1 MCAQNVYAGIGEN
14 MDIRSISIYSNQM
27 NNQKS
32 AVTGNSFLDIGKK
45 GQVVQGEI
53 TSVSDQ
59 LTINFNGIE
68 IAVAKNAVS
77 NAKEGEVRDFQITD
91 VSKDSIALKEVGST
105 AQTQQ
110 AQSIIKTSVA
120 PTSYSFDDYLENS
133 KNAAQAQAD
142 KSESLTILNGEDY
155 EAIEDEEGSF
165 EKTNQESV
173 ERAVERIKSQKAW
186 KSERMEEYHEFRD
199 NVEQSQEK
207 AQAEGFAYQ
216 KTEAQIRSY
225 LEEAGIPTTQDS
237 VAKVMSAMGMS
248 ETALDLNDQSKLFI
262 VGQDLAPTIDNLYQ
276 GKFSVYGVADASTVA
291 TEEFADYQE
300 QIEGILEGCNRTS
313 DADYTNAQWL
323 FANELPIN
331 EATLDKL
338 STLENIQ
345 ETMTSDKVLTQI
357 VYAMLAGAAPKDAIL
372 DERQFVVARDAV
384 HDFESITDGTI
395 IQVSDYILQHVQTE
409 SELSSNQD
417 SDLEKQGADT
427 QENTQILVNLAL
439 LSNVQEQGGTALENT
454 ATIPTVY
461 TSDMTES
468 EIMQVTLKRQLVEI
482 QKKLT
487 LQSAISM
494 EQKGIHIET
503 ESLDKII
510 EELREIENAYY
521 SKQVAGDAVVENDEL
536 NLLQETLSKT
546 DDVASAHASVLGGSV
561 RQQALLTLNELHAAT
576 NSTVAQKSEWQG
588 TYETVSTQVR
598 SDLGDDIKKAFSS
611 IPSILE
617 EIGMEDTQTNE
628 RAARILGYN
637 SMEITEENI
646 NQVKALD
653 AKVNTLLEN
662 TKPTTV
668 LSLIREGSNP
678 LDMPIDE
685 LNEKLKQINEKN
697 GITEEEKYSRFIWQL
712 EKSGEITEEER
723 TGYIGMYRLL
733 NQLQSLDG
741 AEIGAVLESN
751 QELTLGNL
759 LTQSRTRKGNGVNT
773 VVDETHGFTEKI
785 NTRESITD
793 QIEKGFSANEYY
805 QSLMEATI
813 DRITP
818 EKLQEITDG
827 DMESLLDMSVEHLWE
842 KVKQASDNKELK
854 KEYFEEQAKEIRET
868 FSENE
873 EVQTYLSNLNV
884 SDTLEHVIAAKNIIE
899 GGYVTYKEA
908 YNRKWVLEKEEQE
921 ELDEVIED
929 IGDSIDDEGLLDA
942 QCKKAEKI
950 MEDVLAKSY
959 EQADITIE
967 DLNNLKQLSRG
978 MHFTSAIRQSKS
990 YDIPIKTGDSVT
1002 SLNLTIIR
1010 GADESGK
1017 IQISMEDEEFGDV
1030 SMEFKVSGS
1039 DVKGLVLCNQ
1049 RQGYE
1054 SLQDQKDT
1062 LTQNLVQAGYQV
1074 KNISYGMD
1082 FKSRNE
1088 MLSEKVSKEQAD
1100 TQSLYQV
1107 SKLLVRSVVTAMKEE
1122 NE

>member
-1 MCAQNVYAGIGEN
+1 

-27 NNQKS
+27 NGQKS
-32 AVTGNSFLDIGKK
+32 AIIGNSFLDIGKK

-53 TSVSDQ
+53 TTVSDQ

-68 IAVAKNAVS
+68 IAVARNAVS

-91 VSKDSIALKEVGST
+91 VSKDSIALKEVGAT
-105 AQTQQ
+105 AQTPENQGVR
-110 AQSIIKTSVA
+110 KTSVSPA
-120 PTSYSFDDYLENS
+120 SFNFDDYLENS
-133 KNAAQAQAD
+133 KNAVQAQAE

-165 EKTNQESV
+165 EKTNQESI

-199 NVEQSQEK
+199 AVEQSQEK
-207 AQAEGFAYQ
+207 LQAKGFEDQ
-216 KTEAQIRSY
+216 KTEAQVRAS
-225 LEEAGIPTTQDS
+225 LEEAGIPVTQDS
-237 VAKVMSAMGMS
+237 VAKVLAALGMS
-248 ETALDLNDQSKLFI
+248 ETALDMDDQSKLFI
-262 VGQDLAPTIDNLYQ
+262 VGQDLAPTIENLYQ
-276 GKFSVYGVADASTVA
+276 GKYSVYGASSA
-291 TEEFADYQE
+291 KTEVLAEFAQYQE
-300 QIEGILEGCNRTS
+300 QIEAILEGCGRTS
-313 DADYTNAQWL
+313 ETDYANAQWL

-331 EATLDKL
+331 QTTLEKL
-338 STLENIQ
+338 SSLENIQ
-345 ETMTSDKVLTQI
+345 ETMTPDKVLTQI
-357 VYAMLAGAAPKDAIL
+357 VYAMLAGSAPKDAIL
-372 DERQFVVARDAV
+372 DDSQFVVARDAV
-384 HDFESITDGTI
+384 NDFESITDGTI
-395 IQVSDYILQHVQTE
+395 IQVSDYILQNVQTG
-409 SELSSNQD
+409 SDVLPDQSSSQNQSQD
-417 SDLEKQGADT
+417 QT
-427 QENTQILVNLAL
+427 QNVEILVNLEL
-439 LSNVQEQGGTALENT
+439 LRQEQEQNNTTAFENT

-487 LQSAISM
+487 LQSALSM

-503 ESLDKII
+503 ESLDNII
-510 EELREIENAYY
+510 AELREIENAYY
-521 SKQVAGDAVVENDEL
+521 SKQIAGDMMVDNEEL
-536 NLLQETLSKT
+536 SLLQETLSKS
-546 DDVASAHASVLGGSV
+546 DDIANAHASVLGGSV
-561 RQQALLTLNELHAAT
+561 RQQTLLTLNELHAAT
-576 NSTVAQKSEWQG
+576 SSAVAQKAEWLG

-598 SDLGDDIKKAFSS
+598 ADLGDDIKKAFTS

-617 EIGMEDTQTNE
+617 EIGVEDTQTNE

-637 SMEITEENI
+637 NMEITPESI
-646 NQVKALD
+646 QHVKELD
-653 AKVNTLLEN
+653 AKVNQLFEN
-662 TKPTTV
+662 IKPTTV
-668 LSLIREGSNP
+668 LSLIRTGNNP

-685 LNEKLKQINEKN
+685 LNEQLKEINEEN
-697 GITEEEKYSRFIWQL
+697 GITEEEKYSRFIWKL
-712 EKSGEITEEER
+712 EKNNEITQEER

-741 AEIGAVLESN
+741 AEIGAVMESN

-759 LTQSRTRKGNGVNT
+759 LTQSRTRKGHGIDS
-773 VVDETHGFTEKI
+773 VVDEEHGFTESIK
-785 NTRESITD
+785 TKESITD

-805 QSLMEATI
+805 KNLMDATI
-813 DRITP
+813 DRLSP

-827 DMESLLDMSVEHLWE
+827 DMESLLNMSVEHLWE

-868 FSENE
+868 FAESEE
-873 EVQTYLSNLNV
+873 AQQYLSNLNV
-884 SDTLEHVIAAKNIIE
+884 VDSVENVIAAKNIIE
-899 GGYVTYKEA
+899 GGYVTYKEV
-908 YNRKWVLEKEEQE
+908 YKRKDVLNKEEQE
-921 ELDEVIED
+921 ELDETIENFSDSIED
-929 IGDSIDDEGLLDA
+929 EAVLNA

-950 MEDVLAKSY
+950 MEEVLTKSY

-990 YDIPIKTGDSVT
+990 YDIPIKTGESIT

-1010 GADESGK
+1010 GTDESGK
-1017 IQISMEDEEFGDV
+1017 IQISMEDETFGDV
-1030 SMEFKVSGS
+1030 SMEFKVSGD
-1039 DVKGLVLCNQ
+1039 DVKGLILCNQ

-1054 SLQDQKDT
+1054 SLQEQKDT

-1088 MLSEKVSKEQAD
+1088 MLSEKVSKEETD
-1100 TQSLYQV
+1100 TQNLYQV
-1107 SKLLVRSVVTAMKEE
+1107 SKLLVRSIVTAMKEE